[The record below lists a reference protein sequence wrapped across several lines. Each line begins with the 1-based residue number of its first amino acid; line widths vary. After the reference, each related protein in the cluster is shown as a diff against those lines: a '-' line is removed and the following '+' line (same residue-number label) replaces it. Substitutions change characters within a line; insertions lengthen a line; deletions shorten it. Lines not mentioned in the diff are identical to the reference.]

1 MLKLM
6 LRGKLLVLAI
16 VPLVLSIL
24 ITLFIT
30 TYYEREL
37 VEENIITFR
46 TKLIDERKMQLREAT
61 EIAATV
67 VKNAQQAGGD
77 ATQNV
82 KDALREVTFGKAGYF
97 YIYDKQGN
105 NVFHALKPE
114 LEGRSLI
121 NLTDPKGNKI
131 IVGLLEAAQS
141 GDGTFTYLYQKP
153 GTDELIEKI
162 GYANMVNNGQWM
174 LGTGAYIDDIEAR
187 VAEFRE
193 NAEEA
198 LAAQTA
204 RMVIAGII
212 ILIVTFVAVA
222 FVAQRMSTPV
232 KDMLDNLNDIA
243 DGDGDLTQR
252 LTVKGHDE
260 IALLGNAFNRFIDKL
275 QTTIRSVVE
284 VTEKVSQSARD
295 IDSQA
300 AQFASQ
306 LQTHDNETEQ
316 VVTAVTEMSSAAQEV
331 SQSATQV
338 ADATSAATGDARQA
352 QDKVEF
358 SINSMKTLVEQMN
371 TSSNNVDSLNEQSH
385 KITGV
390 LSVIG
395 DIAEQ
400 TNLLALNAAI
410 EAARAGEQGRGFA
423 VVADEVRTLASRTQ
437 KSTHEIREM
446 LDELQS
452 YVNQAVE
459 GMKQSNDTCQQ
470 TSEASNEIGSGIDS
484 VSNAITQ
491 INDMTTH
498 IASAAA
504 EQTTVTEDI
513 HRNLIS
519 IRDIVSQLL
528 SASNDSA
535 HTASDLN
542 HSGDELKRLI
552 SQFKV

>member
-24 ITLFIT
+24 VTLFIT

-37 VEENIITFR
+37 VEENIATFR

-162 GYANMVNNGQWM
+162 GYADMVNNGQWM

-187 VAEFRE
+187 VTDFRE

-204 RMVIAGII
+204 RMVIAGIL
-212 ILIVTFVAVA
+212 ILIITFVAVA

-252 LTVKGHDE
+252 LKIKGSDE
-260 IALLGNAFNRFIDKL
+260 IALLGDAFNRFIDKL
-275 QTTIRSVVE
+275 QTTIRSVVD
-284 VTEKVSQSARD
+284 VTEKVSHTART
-295 IDSQA
+295 IDEQTQMVA
-300 AQFASQ
+300 TQ

-316 VVTAVTEMSSAAQEV
+316 VVTAVTQMSSAAQEV
-331 SQSATQV
+331 SQNATQV
-338 ADATSAATGDARQA
+338 ADATSAATDDARHA
-352 QDKVEF
+352 QEKVQF
-358 SINSMKTLVEQMN
+358 SITSMQALVEQMN
-371 TSSNNVDSLNEQSH
+371 TSSTHVDSLNEQSH

-491 INDMTTH
+491 INDMTSY
-498 IASAAA
+498 IASAAS

-513 HRNLIS
+513 HRNLVS

-528 SASNDSA
+528 NASNDSA
-535 HTASDLN
+535 QAATDLN
-542 HSGDELKRLI
+542 QTGEELKRLV